1 MSSKREKM
9 SMETKIVHKEVRKKA
24 FQNINK
30 IPSHSVFKNYGTGAV
45 EQKQGI
51 STLRELVFC
60 ENISFWSKNR
70 LDETKENNH
79 KI

>member
-1 MSSKREKM
+1 M

-60 ENISFWSKNR
+60 ENISFWSKSIDWMKQKR
-70 LDETKENNH
+70 TIIKSETN
-79 KI
+79 